1 MAQVSLIDQ
10 TIDGTVTELLAFAVD
25 LGIAQAAYDKATA
38 FVAGL
43 SNEQKISIIG
53 GESLEGNVTW
63 STLQLRDGE
72 SGVNLQFYVSGF
84 SMVNALTMTWNRDLY
99 AAQFK
104 AVGEEF
110 YACESYREDLLSKL

>member
-1 MAQVSLIDQ
+1 MLR
-10 TIDGTVTELLAFAVD
+10 VTVD
-25 LGIAQAAYDKATA
+25 LGIAQAAYDKAVA

-43 SNEQKISIIG
+43 SNEQKISVING
-53 GESLEGNVTW
+53 GSLSGNVTW
-63 STLQLRDGE
+63 NAYQLRDGE

-84 SMVNALTMTWNRDLY
+84 SMVHALTMTWNRDLY

-110 YACESYREDLLSKL
+110 YACK